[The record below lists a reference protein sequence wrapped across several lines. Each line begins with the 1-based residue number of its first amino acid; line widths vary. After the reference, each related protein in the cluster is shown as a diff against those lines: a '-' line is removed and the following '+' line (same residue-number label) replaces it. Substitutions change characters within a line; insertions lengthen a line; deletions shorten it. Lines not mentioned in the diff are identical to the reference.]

1 MIQLQN
7 LHYVVD
13 IDIKGFFDNINH
25 AKLIRQIW
33 AMGIQDL
40 KVLAII
46 KAMLKADIL
55 FNDIVISPET
65 GTPQGGILSPLLSNI
80 VLNELDWWV
89 ASQWETIPT
98 RTNREYSKT
107 DKKGNVVIDRSQKWS
122 MLREKSKLKEIYIVR
137 YADDFKIFCRD
148 YGTAKKTYTAVVK
161 WLKERLSLEISE
173 EKSGITNL
181 KKNYMEFLGIKI
193 RAVSKSG
200 KYAVRSHMTDKAK
213 EKAKKKA
220 AESIKRILNHNV
232 SCTAH
237 DDDYAYADNMY
248 FEFKS
253 NELCYITGLREG
265 TEYTVSVEP
274 ILSDDEKDSYTAVS
288 ASADGKTETVEV
300 IYEFPYE
307 DGWTNCFAGERAS
320 GLTAMPSSG
329 AIYGSKV
336 DTITGTGIRRDDYG
350 DYCCAMGVWYGYCND
365 RFLIEL
371 ENGTQFTTKICDSK
385 GYADDG
391 EGKYHNFG
399 GSGKCIVEFIYDDYN
414 LPSCV
419 AFSGSWGYYNWN
431 GLDLGANIK
440 SIKKINYGEPVD
452 Y

>member
-1 MIQLQN
+1 MFNPEFQRKALSLIMGFIMEFSGTPAEPEPIELTADN
-7 LHYVVD
+7 LIVSTISVSC
-13 IDIKGFFDNINH
+13 
-25 AKLIRQIW
+25 
-33 AMGIQDL
+33 L
-40 KVLAII
+40 KVTW
-46 KAMLKADIL
+46 DS
-55 FNDIVISPET
+55 D
-65 GTPQGGILSPLLSNI
+65 
-80 VLNELDWWV
+80 
-89 ASQWETIPT
+89 
-98 RTNREYSKT
+98 T
-107 DKKGNVVIDRSQKWS
+107 D
-122 MLREKSKLKEIYIVR
+122 
-137 YADDFKIFCRD
+137 RD
-148 YGTAKKTYTAVVK
+148 YT
-161 WLKERLSLEISE
+161 
-173 EKSGITNL
+173 
-181 KKNYMEFLGIKI
+181 
-193 RAVSKSG
+193 
-200 KYAVRSHMTDKAK
+200 
-213 EKAKKKA
+213 
-220 AESIKRILNHNV
+220 V

-237 DDDYAYADNMY
+237 DDDYTYADNMY

-265 TEYTVSVEP
+265 TEYTITVEP
-274 ILSDDEKDSYTAVS
+274 ILSDDEKDGYTAVS

-307 DGWTNCFAGERAS
+307 DGWT
-320 GLTAMPSSG
+320 AMPSSG

-336 DTITGTGIRRDDYG
+336 DTITDTGIRRDDYG

-399 GSGKCIVEFIYDDYN
+399 GNGKCIVEFIYDDGN

-419 AFSGSWGYYNWN
+419 AFSGSWGYYYWN

>member
-1 MIQLQN
+1 MFNPEFQRKALSLIMGFIMEFSGTPAEPEPIELTADN
-7 LHYVVD
+7 LIVSTISVSC
-13 IDIKGFFDNINH
+13 
-25 AKLIRQIW
+25 
-33 AMGIQDL
+33 L
-40 KVLAII
+40 KVTW
-46 KAMLKADIL
+46 DS
-55 FNDIVISPET
+55 D
-65 GTPQGGILSPLLSNI
+65 
-80 VLNELDWWV
+80 
-89 ASQWETIPT
+89 
-98 RTNREYSKT
+98 T
-107 DKKGNVVIDRSQKWS
+107 D
-122 MLREKSKLKEIYIVR
+122 
-137 YADDFKIFCRD
+137 RD
-148 YGTAKKTYTAVVK
+148 YT
-161 WLKERLSLEISE
+161 
-173 EKSGITNL
+173 
-181 KKNYMEFLGIKI
+181 
-193 RAVSKSG
+193 
-200 KYAVRSHMTDKAK
+200 
-213 EKAKKKA
+213 
-220 AESIKRILNHNV
+220 V

-237 DDDYAYADNMY
+237 DDDYTYADNMY

-265 TEYTVSVEP
+265 TEYTITVEP
-274 ILSDDEKDSYTAVS
+274 ILSDDEKDGYTAVS

-336 DTITGTGIRRDDYG
+336 DTITDTGIRRDDYG

-399 GSGKCIVEFIYDDYN
+399 GSGKFIYDDGN